1 MRVMQKPTARRL
13 ALSSQVLR
21 VLSGLALEH
30 VRGGVPYETTALTD
44 GNNGCQSEATGC
56 HTGWTACGTC

>member
-1 MRVMQKPTARRL
+1 MRPNRKPLKLARTTLRILTGRELEL
-13 ALSSQVLR
+13 A
-21 VLSGLALEH
+21 
-30 VRGGVPYETTALTD
+30 GGEPPHETTALTD

>member
-1 MRVMQKPTARRL
+1 MNTQPKRLILARNTVRTL
-13 ALSSQVLR
+13 TTSQ
-21 VLSGLALEH
+21 LELVAAGEPPH
-30 VRGGVPYETTALTD
+30 PTTALTD

>member
-1 MRVMQKPTARRL
+1 MQRKNVKL
-13 ALSSQVLR
+13 ALRAETLR
-21 VLSGLALEH
+21 QLTGREIAL
-30 VRGGVPYETTALTD
+30 VRGGFITTAITD